1 MSNQR
6 LFDEALSHI
15 RKQRCQ
21 SMLNGACCYDNS
33 EGLSCAFAPAIKA
46 PIEGWFN
53 SKQAK
58 WFYEETEQTHL
69 LHEWARDAKPLL
81 AECIQRCH
89 DSWGTN
95 EEKDFMEYFE
105 EGMARVAARFGLTY
119 TPE

>member
-33 EGLSCAFAPAIKA
+33 EGLSCAFAPAIIK
-46 PIEGWFN
+46 PEPWFN
-53 SKQAK
+53 SRMVV
-58 WFYEETEQTHL
+58 WFYDQTERTNL
-69 LHEWARDAKPLL
+69 LHEWARDATPLL
-81 AECIQRCH
+81 GECIQRCH
-89 DSWGTN
+89 DLWTTD

-105 EGMARVAARFGLTY
+105 EAMAQVATDFKLIY